1 MNDILKLIESNIEPK
16 KKLVKKED
24 LYRFGIELLTSA
36 GYNKPVEYLNSQLP
50 DGTEREKE

>member
-24 LYRFGIELLTSA
+24 LYRLGIELLTSA
-36 GYNKPVEYLNSQLP
+36 GYNKPVEYLNGQLLNS
-50 DGTEREKE
+50 TSEKE